1 MATALT
7 RSPPTPR
14 VAVLHQAIEPPIING
29 VRKPMK
35 PGGYQD
41 SGADIAYVLRESC
54 KIPIATPQANL
65 DPRKDEGWCFPDT
78 EEGIVAAVKSGANC
92 LWANT
97 ILFSNHPLQVSS
109 QLDGY
114 ASHVKVVGQPP
125 RLVEAY
131 DDKNFVNA
139 FLRKQ
144 SYFTM
149 PKSFV
154 APNSSN
160 IESLLK
166 NHDLTLPV
174 VAKPLRGRGS
184 QGVKVCRT
192 IQDLS
197 SHIDSLGPSN
207 AMLEEYLSGV
217 EGTVTVM
224 PPSDSKPDYW
234 AMPVVVRF
242 NHEDGIAPYN
252 GVVAVTANSRV
263 VPQEEANN
271 DPAFDRVQRECE
283 AVARMLK
290 VKAPIRIDVR
300 KCSEQA
306 GATFLLFDVNMKPN
320 MTAPGRPGRED
331 QASLTAL
338 AAAGLGWTP
347 ADLLQNILETAST
360 LKDLRNIELPIRE

>member
-1 MATALT
+1 
-7 RSPPTPR
+7 
-14 VAVLHQAIEPPIING
+14 
-29 VRKPMK
+29 MK

-41 SGADIAYVLRESC
+41 SGADIAYVLRETC
-54 KIPIATPQANL
+54 KIPIVTPQTNP
-65 DPRKDEGWCFPDT
+65 DPQKHEGWCFPDT
-78 EEGIVAAVKSGANC
+78 EEGILSAVKSGANC

-97 ILFSNHPLQVSS
+97 ILFGNHPWQVST
-109 QLDGY
+109 QLGRF
-114 ASHVKVVGQPP
+114 ASDIRVVGQPP

-144 SYFTM
+144 GSFTM

-154 APNSSN
+154 APNSTD

-166 NHDLTLPV
+166 EHGLTLPV
-174 VAKPLRGRGS
+174 VAKPIRGRGS

-192 IQDLS
+192 IPDLA
-197 SHIDSLGPSN
+197 SHIDSLGPHN
-207 AMLEEYLSGV
+207 AMLEEYLSGI

-224 PPSDSKPDYW
+224 PPSESKPDYW
-234 AMPVVVRF
+234 SMPVVVRF

-263 VPQEEANN
+263 VPQDEADQ
-271 DPAFDRVQRECE
+271 DPAFDKVQRECE
-283 AVARMLK
+283 AVARLLK

-300 KCSEQA
+300 KASEKA
-306 GATFLLFDVNMKPN
+306 GSKFVLFDVNMKPN

-347 ADLLQNILETAST
+347 ADLLRNILATAST
-360 LKDLRNIELPIRE
+360 LEELRSIELPIRE